1 MRRSLAALA
10 ASILL
15 LSSVGD
21 ATGAEPEASSSP
33 APIIEP
39 TPPAEPPPSVDPAPS
54 ADPTTDPSQATNPSA
69 SPSGDP
75 TPQPGRRPD
84 GPMMAPIVEAANG
97 LGRDAAKPA
106 PRAATDPTDRWIVML
121 KPGTDVTAAVERQG
135 RRIGFTTDRTFRHA
149 VRGFSTRL
157 DRAQVTALSHDPS
170 VAMIVPD
177 EKIELEGQSTPT
189 GISRVGATR
198 SVIAKIDGVDE
209 RVDADVAIVDTGI
222 KTVAD
227 LNVVGGYNCST
238 TNRAAWRDVY
248 GHGTHVA
255 GTVGAI
261 DNGSGVV
268 GVAPGVRLW
277 AVKILN
283 DSGEGLLSW
292 YVCGLDWIAA
302 QRDPNDSTRPLIE
315 AVNMSVAKYGKDDAT
330 CGTTV
335 HDILHAAI
343 CRLVQSG
350 VTVVAAAGNDSGS
363 AAKRVPAAYNQV
375 ITVSALADTDG
386 KPGGLGGHRCYSWG
400 SYDTDDTFANF
411 SNYGSDVDLIAPGKC
426 IWSTVPGGYQYMS
439 GTSMAAPH
447 VTGAVALLK
456 ASRPYLSWSEVREAL
471 RYLGTSAWKTW
482 TDPDSVHEPLLDVS
496 RIGSRGDF
504 AIDAGSQAVVGESG
518 GPAAVPITIART
530 PTSFER
536 IRLSATDL
544 PAGATATFS
553 PTSLYGFTSAVATVT
568 VAVPFGLAPGSY
580 SFTIIA
586 SEHDNVHRTTASF
599 RVTTEPP
606 VAQPP
611 NAAVQLKGTLGA
623 TSVPTLV
630 SWPAGTDP
638 GSGIAAYELETSV
651 DGAAFGATVST
662 AGSVRTHATTETI
675 GHAYAYRVRAQ
686 DGVGNWSNW
695 ATGPD
700 ATPSIVQDRSS
711 TVSFSASWKR
721 LLYSNAS
728 GGSTMYSSKTGAW
741 ARTTITGRGV
751 ALVAPLGTSRGS
763 AKVYVDGVYRGT
775 ISTRSSVN
783 RSRAIA
789 WSMSFSAVGTHT
801 IELRLSGN
809 GRVDVDAFVIL
820 R

>member
-1 MRRSLAALA
+1 MRRSLTALA
-10 ASILL
+10 ASVLL
-15 LSSVGD
+15 LSSVGG
-21 ATGAEPEASSSP
+21 AAGAEPDASAGP
-33 APIIEP
+33 APIVE
-39 TPPAEPPPSVDPAPS
+39 PAPS
-54 ADPTTDPSQATNPSA
+54 VEPQPSSEATPNPDPQPDPSAEPSVQPSPDPTV
-69 SPSGDP
+69 
-75 TPQPGRRPD
+75 QPGRRPD
-84 GPMMAPIVEAANG
+84 GEALAPVVGAAAPEG
-97 LGRDAAKPA
+97 APSTKTHP
-106 PRAATDPTDRWIVML
+106 PRADTDPTDRWIVVL
-121 KPGTDVTAAVERQG
+121 KVGTDVTTTVARQG
-135 RRIGFTTDRTFRHA
+135 KRIGFATDRTYRNA
-149 VRGFSTRL
+149 VRGYSATL
-157 DRAQVTALSHDPS
+157 DRSQVTALSHDSS
-170 VAMIVPD
+170 VAMIVAD
-177 EKIELEGQSTPT
+177 ERIEAEAQKLPT

-198 SVIAKIDGVDE
+198 SVLARIDGIDD

-222 KTVAD
+222 TAVAD

-302 QRDPNDSTRPLIE
+302 QRDPNDPTRPLIE

-350 VTVVAAAGNDSGS
+350 VTVVAAAGNDSGN

-386 KPGGLGGHRCYSWG
+386 KAGGLGGHRCYSWG

-411 SNYGSDVDLIAPGKC
+411 SNYGADVDLIAPGKC
-426 IWSTVPGGYQYMS
+426 IWSTIPGGYQYMS

-456 ASRPYLSWSEVREAL
+456 AARPYLTWSEVREAL
-471 RYLGTSAWKTW
+471 RYLGSPAWKSW

-504 AIDAGSQAVVGESG
+504 AIAAGTQGVVGESG
-518 GPAAVPITIART
+518 GPTAVPITVSRT
-530 PTSFER
+530 ATSFER
-536 IRLSATDL
+536 VKLTASGL
-544 PAGATATFS
+544 PSGATATFS
-553 PTSLYGFTSAVATVT
+553 PTSLYGFTSAAASVT
-568 VAVPFGLAPGSY
+568 VAVPFGLTPGTY
-580 SFTIIA
+580 TFRITG
-586 SEHDNVHRTTASF
+586 SEHDNVHNANASF

-606 VAQPP
+606 VAAPP
-611 NAAVQLKGTLGA
+611 AAAGRLKGTLDIP
-623 TSVPTLV
+623 SVPILV
-630 SWPAGTDP
+630 SWPAATDP
-638 GSGIAAYELETSV
+638 GSGIAGYELETSV
-651 DGAAFGATVST
+651 DGAAFGSTLATAATVRSRAASQT
-662 AGSVRTHATTETI
+662 V
-675 GHAYAYRVRAQ
+675 GHAYAYRVRAR

-695 ATGPD
+695 ATGPS
-700 ATPSIVQDRSS
+700 ATPAVIQDRSAS
-711 TVSFSASWKR
+711 VSFTASWKR
-721 LLYSNAS
+721 LTYVNAS
-728 GGSTMYSSKTGAW
+728 GGSTMYSSKAGAK

-751 ALVAPLGTSRGS
+751 ALVAPLGTTRGS

-775 ISTRSSVN
+775 VSFRSTVN
-783 RSRAIA
+783 RSRSIV
-789 WSMSFSAVGTHT
+789 WSMSFSSVGTHSVE
-801 IELRLSGN
+801 IRLSGN

-820 R
+820 G